1 MHRQAG
7 VRPAEYARRLPGDHD
22 SAAAAA
28 YPGWVDNALSVWQRM
43 HRSRLYEIISAVLLT
58 ALLVAGS
65 YGEAHP
71 GQRSDLHPGGHP
83 IPYTPTAAYL
93 LVIAAGLALAWR
105 RRYPLPVLVFSTVC
119 VAAYSLAG
127 WVNGSA
133 LLIPVGALY
142 CVTREWPAKRAVAVA
157 GVTLIVLMG
166 ATALNNPFGPVGGG
180 FDLIPG
186 LVAAAL
192 FAGLAASNR
201 RAYIETVTARAEE
214 DARRQVSAERLRIA
228 RDLHDVVAHT
238 MATINVQAGVA
249 AHVVAD
255 RPEAA
260 AAALTAIKTAS
271 RDGLR
276 ELRAILHVLRQADE
290 TDDGSPTQP
299 APGLAQLDG
308 LVANTVAAG
317 LATTVRCDGTPRPL
331 SPAVDLTAYRIIQE
345 SLTNVIRHAGPATA
359 DVHLDYRDTV
369 LRIEITDTGRGTL
382 AAAGYMATVLTG
394 LSGLGGGHGITG
406 MRERAASVGGELTA
420 GPAPERG
427 FLVTASLPLDAAPA
441 EPDPGP
447 APAPDGQGT
456 APAPAEPVPAPA
468 AGPRAERGGRA

>member
-1 MHRQAG
+1 M
-7 VRPAEYARRLPGDHD
+7 
-22 SAAAAA
+22 
-28 YPGWVDNALSVWQRM
+28 DNALSVWQRM
-43 HRSRLYEIISAVLLT
+43 HRSRPYEIISAVLLT
-58 ALLVAGS
+58 ALLVAGA

-71 GQRSDLHPGGHP
+71 GQASDQHPGGHP
-83 IPYTPTAAYL
+83 VPHTPTAAYL

-105 RRYPLPVLVFSTVC
+105 RRYPLPVLVFSTAC

-127 WVNGSA
+127 WVNGAA

-142 CVTREWPAKRAVAVA
+142 CVTREWPARRAVAAA
-157 GVTLIVLMG
+157 GVTLVVLMG
-166 ATALNNPFGPVGGG
+166 ATAINNPFGPVGGG

-201 RAYIETVTARAEE
+201 RAYIETVKARAEE
-214 DARRQVSAERLRIA
+214 DARRRVSAERLRIA
-228 RDLHDVVAHT
+228 RELHDVVAHT

-249 AHVVAD
+249 AHVVAE

-260 AAALTAIKTAS
+260 ADALTAIKAAS

-290 TDDGSPTQP
+290 SGDDGSPTQP
-299 APGLAQLDG
+299 APGLAQLDS
-308 LVANTVAAG
+308 LIANTEAAG
-317 LATTVRCDGTPRPL
+317 LATTVRCDGQPRPL
-331 SPAVDLTAYRIIQE
+331 PPAVDLTAYRIIQE

-369 LRIEITDTGRGTL
+369 LRIEIADTGRGTL

-394 LSGLGGGHGITG
+394 LAGLGSGHGITG

-420 GPAPERG
+420 GPGPERG
-427 FLVTASLPLDAAPA
+427 FLVTACLPLDAVPDDQ
-441 EPDPGP
+441 DPGLGP
-447 APAPDGQGT
+447 NERSFVQDGDSG
-456 APAPAEPVPAPA
+456 PNERSLGSPVPAPA
-468 AGPRAERGGRA
+468 AGPGAERGGRG

>member
-1 MHRQAG
+1 M
-7 VRPAEYARRLPGDHD
+7 D
-22 SAAAAA
+22 S
-28 YPGWVDNALSVWQRM
+28 ALSVWQRM

-58 ALLVAGS
+58 AVLVAGA

-71 GQRSDLHPGGHP
+71 GSPRNQHPGGHP
-83 IPYTPTAAYL
+83 IPHTPAAAFL
-93 LVIAAGLALAWR
+93 LVIAAGLPLAWR
-105 RRYPLPVLVFSTVC
+105 RRYPVPVLVFSTAC
-119 VAAYSLAG
+119 VAAFSLAG
-127 WVNGSA
+127 WVNGAA
-133 LLIPVGALY
+133 LLLPVAALY
-142 CVTREWPAKRAVAVA
+142 CVTREWPARRAVAAA
-157 GVTLIVLMG
+157 GVTLLVLMG
-166 ATALNNPFGPVGGG
+166 ATALNNPFGTFGGG

-201 RAYIETVTARAEE
+201 RAYIETVKARAEE

-228 RDLHDVVAHT
+228 RELHDVVAHT

-249 AHVVAD
+249 AHVVAE

-260 AAALTAIKTAS
+260 ADALTAIKTAS

-308 LVANTVAAG
+308 LIANTEAAG
-317 LATTVRCDGTPRPL
+317 LATTVRRDGQPRPL

-359 DVHLDYRDTV
+359 DVHLSYRDTV
-369 LRIEITDTGRGTL
+369 LRIDITDTGRGNL
-382 AAAGYMATVLTG
+382 AAGGYMASVLTG
-394 LSGLGGGHGITG
+394 LAGLGGGHGITG

-420 GPAPERG
+420 GPGPERG
-427 FLVTASLPLDAAPA
+427 FLVTACLPLDAAPA
-441 EPDPGP
+441 EPGP
-447 APAPDGQGT
+447 DAAEAPAPGGQDA
-456 APAPAEPVPAPA
+456 APAPAEPLAAPA
-468 AGPRAERGGRA
+468 AGPGAERGGRP

>member
-1 MHRQAG
+1 M
-7 VRPAEYARRLPGDHD
+7 
-22 SAAAAA
+22 
-28 YPGWVDNALSVWQRM
+28 
-43 HRSRLYEIISAVLLT
+43 
-58 ALLVAGS
+58 
-65 YGEAHP
+65 
-71 GQRSDLHPGGHP
+71 
-83 IPYTPTAAYL
+83 
-93 LVIAAGLALAWR
+93 IAAGLALAWR

-142 CVTREWPAKRAVAVA
+142 CVTREWPAKRAVAAA
-157 GVTLIVLMG
+157 GVTLVVLMG

-249 AHVVAD
+249 AHVVAE

-317 LATTVRCDGTPRPL
+317 LATTVRCDGSPRPL

-382 AAAGYMATVLTG
+382 AAAGYTG
-394 LSGLGGGHGITG
+394 HRADRPGRPGRRARHHRHAGAGRLGGRRADRGSGPGARVPGHRLPAAG
-406 MRERAASVGGELTA
+406 RRPRRAGPGPGARGA
-420 GPAPERG
+420 GPAG
-427 FLVTASLPLDAAPA
+427 QDA
-441 EPDPGP
+441 
-447 APAPDGQGT
+447 
-456 APAPAEPVPAPA
+456 APAPAEPLATPA
-468 AGPRAERGGRA
+468 AGPGAERGGRS

>member
-1 MHRQAG
+1 
-7 VRPAEYARRLPGDHD
+7 
-22 SAAAAA
+22 
-28 YPGWVDNALSVWQRM
+28 VDNALSVWQRM
-43 HRSRLYEIISAVLLT
+43 HRSRPYEIISAVLLT
-58 ALLVAGS
+58 AVLVAGS

-71 GQRSDLHPGGHP
+71 GQISDKHLGGHP
-83 IPYTPTAAYL
+83 IPHTPAAAYL

-105 RRYPLPVLVFSTVC
+105 RRYPLPVLVFSTAC

-127 WVNGSA
+127 WVNGAA

-142 CVTREWPAKRAVAVA
+142 CVTREWPAKRAVAAA
-157 GVTLIVLMG
+157 GVTLLVLMA
-166 ATALNNPFGPVGGG
+166 ATAINNPFGPVGGG

-201 RAYIETVTARAEE
+201 RAYIETVKARAEE

-228 RDLHDVVAHT
+228 RELHDVVAHT

-249 AHVVAD
+249 AHVVAE

-260 AAALTAIKTAS
+260 ADALTAIKAAS

-290 TDDGSPTQP
+290 SGDDGSPTQP
-299 APGLAQLDG
+299 APGLAQLDS
-308 LVANTVAAG
+308 LIANTEAAG
-317 LATTVRCDGTPRPL
+317 LATTVRCDGQPRPL

-359 DVHLDYRDTV
+359 DVHLAYRDTV
-369 LRIEITDTGRGTL
+369 LRIEIADTGRGSL
-382 AAAGYMATVLTG
+382 AAGGYMASVLTG
-394 LSGLGGGHGITG
+394 LAGLGGGHGITG

-447 APAPDGQGT
+447 APAPDGRDK
-456 APAPAEPVPAPA
+456 APASAEPVPAPA